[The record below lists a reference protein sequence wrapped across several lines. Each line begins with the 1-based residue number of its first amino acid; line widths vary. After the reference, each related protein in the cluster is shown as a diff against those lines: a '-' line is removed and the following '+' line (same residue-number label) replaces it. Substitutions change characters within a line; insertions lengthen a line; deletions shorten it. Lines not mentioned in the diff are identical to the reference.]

1 MARVPTIKINADN
14 PRGWAI
20 INADDFDPDQH
31 KAYASKP
38 TPTPSQPQKADPVAI
53 ATLGTDSGEQFSDT
67 QLRDVIKEATGKMP
81 GPRTS
86 REKLVEQFNELN
98 AAGSE

>member
-1 MARVPTIKINADN
+1 MARVPTIKIKADN

-31 KAYASKP
+31 KTYASKP
-38 TPTPSQPQKADPVAI
+38 NPPQPQKADPVI
-53 ATLGTDSGEQFSDT
+53 GDTLGTDSGDQFSDT
-67 QLRDVIKEATGKMP
+67 QLRDAIKEATGKMP